1 MRSVEA
7 LQVGLACDHFTRF
20 GHRVAQLLQS
30 KHIQLDGSPL
40 LAFLSSE
47 YAWARGAFLGRPGA
61 ATTLASEKPELH
73 TRAARR
79 RREPMAARA
88 EASSSAE
95 I

>member
-1 MRSVEA
+1 VTTSRGPATGSRSCSNPNTSFEWITTA
-7 LQVGLACDHFTRF
+7 RISQLQVCVGPWSVS
-20 GHRVAQLLQS
+20 GPS
-30 KHIQLDGSPL
+30 
-40 LAFLSSE
+40 
-47 YAWARGAFLGRPGA
+47 GA
-61 ATTLASEKPELH
+61 ATTLASEKPELC